1 MRIEN
6 AKERIILTEGETKIL
21 RIAKD
26 IITNIY
32 EETANDDVT
41 EYTENILDNLDNLF
55 IAQNDSREI
64 VEEKKAKNGR
74 MTFVTIQF

>member
-6 AKERIILTEGETKIL
+6 AKERIILTEGEAKIL